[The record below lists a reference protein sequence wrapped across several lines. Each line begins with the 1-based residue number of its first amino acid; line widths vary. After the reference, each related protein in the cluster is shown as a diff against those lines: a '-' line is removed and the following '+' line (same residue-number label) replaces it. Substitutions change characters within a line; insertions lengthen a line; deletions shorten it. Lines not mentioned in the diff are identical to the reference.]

1 MPIEISSQEQEI
13 LNSIEIPVRPKA
25 LLTVSDEAKKEEP
38 KFPVIAHAIAED
50 VSISSAVLKVVNSAA
65 FRRPNPISSI
75 DQALNMLGIK
85 RVLAIVNAVAL
96 RSAAKA
102 KVDLEEFWEFASSV
116 AHACVIITKELKR
129 SHLGDEAYTLGLFHT
144 AGVPI
149 MMVRFKE
156 YAAFYHQAEKEG
168 WTLSIDREKAT
179 FHTTHTSIGAL
190 MAQQWSLPESITN
203 AIFNVHYADGVFD
216 DLNMS
221 ETTQTLIGI
230 LKIARY
236 LCHEHLKSGLGAD
249 EWQQVESQVFKF
261 FKINEDK
268 WLTIRDAVLE
278 GLKEQT

>member
-1 MPIEISSQEQEI
+1 MPIEISAQEQEI

-25 LLTVSDEAKKEEP
+25 LLTVSEEAKKEEP

-102 KVDLEEFWEFASSV
+102 NTDLEQFWEFASGV
-116 AHACVIITKELKR
+116 AHASVLIAKELKR
-129 SHLGDEAYTLGLFHT
+129 SHLGDDAYTLGLFHT

-149 MMVRFKE
+149 MMVRFKN
-156 YAAFYHQAEKEG
+156 YAEFYQQAEKEG

-179 FHTTHTSIGAL
+179 FNTTHSAIGAL
-190 MAQQWSLPESITN
+190 MAQQWSLPEAITN
-203 AIFNVHYADGVFD
+203 AIYNVHYADGIFD
-216 DLNMS
+216 DLTMS

-230 LKIARY
+230 LKMARY
-236 LCHEHLKSGLGAD
+236 LCHEHMKSGLGVD
-249 EWQQVESQVFKF
+249 EWTQVESQVFKF
-261 FKINEDK
+261 FRLNEDK
-268 WLTIRDAVLE
+268 WQTIRDAVLS
-278 GLKEQT
+278 GLNEQE